1 MRTETVTMLAASA
14 AANDA
19 VNDLEEW
26 INDPQTRNLFVER
39 PLWILLIIVIAIVL
53 QMVLNRI
60 INRAAQRSIAN
71 PGGTIALRRGEQ
83 DDDSPQARSQEQRRQ
98 ARIKTLANVGRSA
111 VAIIIWVWAAMAVLD
126 QLGVNVAPLVAS
138 AGVVGVALG
147 FGAQSLVKDFLS
159 GMFMLIENQYG
170 VGDSVQI
177 GDISGTVEHMTMRIT
192 TVRDIDGTLWYIRNG
207 DIDQVGNQS
216 DVYSVARL
224 EVPISLSSD
233 PSDAAAVIE
242 RASIAAVQDD
252 TIRDSVIGQ
261 PEVLGMSSFTPDHL
275 TYRVSVKTMPGAQW
289 AVSRHMYEE
298 ILEALQ
304 DAQIVMPGL
313 EPRRII
319 TVNDTPEASHD

>member
-170 VGDSVQI
+170 VGDAVQI

-224 EVPISLSSD
+224 EVPISLASD
-233 PSDAAAVIE
+233 PSDACLLYTSDAADE
-242 RASIAAVQDD
+242 
-252 TIRDSVIGQ
+252 
-261 PEVLGMSSFTPDHL
+261 
-275 TYRVSVKTMPGAQW
+275 
-289 AVSRHMYEE
+289 
-298 ILEALQ
+298 
-304 DAQIVMPGL
+304 
-313 EPRRII
+313 
-319 TVNDTPEASHD
+319 